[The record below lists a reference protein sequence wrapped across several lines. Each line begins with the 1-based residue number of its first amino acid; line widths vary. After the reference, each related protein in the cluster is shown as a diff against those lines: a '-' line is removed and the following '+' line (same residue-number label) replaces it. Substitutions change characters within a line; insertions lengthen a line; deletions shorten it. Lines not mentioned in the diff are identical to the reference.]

1 MRKPVEPARG
11 AGRRQHAVADRAR
24 RADHLDGAEHA
35 FVVGDVG
42 RQHRAHAGVGGGLG
56 VGERVV
62 DGALDLRAGAG
73 PVDDHVPA
81 RLAQGHEQADRL
93 AVVDAVIVD
102 PVLEAPLAVG
112 ELLERGP
119 RQPLGIVDRLLHERL
134 GALGAVARHQL
145 GELLVGDVAGRELR
159 AQVAEQLHRQAHVLL
174 DDGHEGLVDLAGVV
188 ELHGRDAQPLGIDL
202 GGVGGVRA
210 GHPAADVAVVADGA
224 GERQPLAR
232 VEQRLH
238 DEDVGQVHAAV
249 EGIVHDEDVA
259 RRDVVLEAAH
269 DRGHRRRHRAQMAR
283 QRQALRGELAVGVG
297 KAGRVVHVVLQHAR
311 VGGPEDRERHL
322 VGDREDRVL
331 EELEGDRVCLG
342 GHLRLSARMRSR
354 PLSQL
359 GATADHHALEPGGVA
374 RRVREE
380 AAGPKQ

>member
-1 MRKPVEPARG
+1 M
-11 AGRRQHAVADRAR
+11 Q
-24 RADHLDGAEHA
+24 
-35 FVVGDVG
+35 
-42 RQHRAHAGVGGGLG
+42 
-56 VGERVV
+56 
-62 DGALDLRAGAG
+62 
-73 PVDDHVPA
+73 
-81 RLAQGHEQADRL
+81 
-93 AVVDAVIVD
+93 
-102 PVLEAPLAVG
+102 
-112 ELLERGP
+112 
-119 RQPLGIVDRLLHERL
+119 RL

-145 GELLVGDVAGRELR
+145 GELLVGDVAGGELR

-188 ELHGRDAQPLGIDL
+188 ELHGRDAQPLGVDL
-202 GGVGGVRA
+202 GGIGGVRA

-224 GERQPLAR
+224 GEREPLAR

-269 DRGHRRRHRAQMAR
+269 DRGHRRRHGPQMPR
-283 QRQALRGELAVGVG
+283 QREALRGELAVGVG

-342 GHLRLSARMRSR
+342 GHLRLSARMRFRPSR
-354 PLSQL
+354 RL
-359 GATADHHALEPGGVA
+359 GATADNHALEPGAVA
-374 RRVREE
+374 RRVREGPGRKTIE
-380 AAGPKQ
+380 ARPKPRLTSRNKSEPDGMSLRPRRASIRRPWSGRGSKCWTSCWRRCSPRRPAAACRPSCP